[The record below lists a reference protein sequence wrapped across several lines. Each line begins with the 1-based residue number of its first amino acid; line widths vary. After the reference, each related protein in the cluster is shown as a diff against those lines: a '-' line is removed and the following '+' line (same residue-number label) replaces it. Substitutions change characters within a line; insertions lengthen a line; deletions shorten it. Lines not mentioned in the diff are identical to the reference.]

1 MSIRLSKQDWDA
13 LAQKNPNMRVTPLD
27 DSPVPNVQGE
37 VVTKMDELKSKLAEI
52 DGLVKSG
59 TITDKRGEVWK
70 NRIIDE
76 FELTVIPAEVE
87 KKLPTG
93 LSYLPG
99 RIIAGSID
107 AMKAIAKGSG
117 ATYQG
122 LSKQYDR
129 GNERGS
135 LETGP
140 IRGMKMPPAAKKT
153 SNVIDLYNDLPEMY
167 K

>member
-1 MSIRLSKQDWDA
+1 
-13 LAQKNPNMRVTPLD
+13 
-27 DSPVPNVQGE
+27 
-37 VVTKMDELKSKLAEI
+37 
-52 DGLVKSG
+52 
-59 TITDKRGEVWK
+59 
-70 NRIIDE
+70 
-76 FELTVIPAEVE
+76 
-87 KKLPTG
+87 
-93 LSYLPG
+93 
-99 RIIAGSID
+99 
-107 AMKAIAKGSG
+107 MKAIAKGSG